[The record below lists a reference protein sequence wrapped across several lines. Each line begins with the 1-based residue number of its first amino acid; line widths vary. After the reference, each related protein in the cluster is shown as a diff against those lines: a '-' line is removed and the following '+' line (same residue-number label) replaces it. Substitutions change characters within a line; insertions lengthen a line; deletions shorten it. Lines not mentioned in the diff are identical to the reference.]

1 MTTEHE
7 LPYNSLK
14 TPKAMQVPFICHTA
28 LIPGDPHFPSLRT
41 VPGYISNLLPYP
53 PLEMGADRAE
63 DVLKWF

>member
-1 MTTEHE
+1 MITEHE

-28 LIPGDPHFPSLRT
+28 LTPGDPHFPSLST

-53 PLEMGADRAE
+53 PLEMGADGTE

>member
-1 MTTEHE
+1 
-7 LPYNSLK
+7 
-14 TPKAMQVPFICHTA
+14 MQVPFICHTA